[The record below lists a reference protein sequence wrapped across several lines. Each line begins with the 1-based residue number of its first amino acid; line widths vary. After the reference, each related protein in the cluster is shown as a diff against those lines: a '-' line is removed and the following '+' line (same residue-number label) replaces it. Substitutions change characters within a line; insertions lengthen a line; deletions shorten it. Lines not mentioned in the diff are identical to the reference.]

1 MYRFDAYFFDFDG
14 TIGDTEV
21 DIRAAWLSAI
31 SELGL
36 PDNHFDSVFR
46 VGPPIQDTAKLL
58 FPDLP
63 EDHSI
68 VLQNKYKYYYDDGND
83 YRALPY
89 PGVIEALRQLHD
101 AGKKVY
107 IVTNKRYKPLFKL
120 IKKFQLDFCDG
131 IFSPDIIDPDNHL
144 KKPELLAVA
153 LKVAATIPERSLMI
167 GDTDLDGA
175 AAYANNI
182 PFCGVTWGY
191 GSRML
196 LVGADFIIDDPSKL
210 P

>member
-107 IVTNKRYKPLFKL
+107 IVTNKRYKPLSKL
-120 IKKFQLDFCDG
+120 IKKFQLDFFLFED
-131 IFSPDIIDPDNHL
+131 
-144 KKPELLAVA
+144 K
-153 LKVAATIPERSLMI
+153 
-167 GDTDLDGA
+167 
-175 AAYANNI
+175 
-182 PFCGVTWGY
+182 
-191 GSRML
+191 
-196 LVGADFIIDDPSKL
+196 
-210 P
+210 